1 MAVCAVH
8 KFHIA
13 KRTLTEIAQ
22 LASAVLPIFKIKM
35 NAMKKSTA
43 LAKTVTAPV
52 SSVLMVTDSQRKASA
67 LIRHD
72 QLLISINKLQLK

>member
-1 MAVCAVH
+1 
-8 KFHIA
+8 
-13 KRTLTEIAQ
+13 
-22 LASAVLPIFKIKM
+22 M
-35 NAMKKSTA
+35 NARKKSTA

-72 QLLISINKLQLK
+72 QLPHQTQRISKKFILFYNRFKLEEKSKCR